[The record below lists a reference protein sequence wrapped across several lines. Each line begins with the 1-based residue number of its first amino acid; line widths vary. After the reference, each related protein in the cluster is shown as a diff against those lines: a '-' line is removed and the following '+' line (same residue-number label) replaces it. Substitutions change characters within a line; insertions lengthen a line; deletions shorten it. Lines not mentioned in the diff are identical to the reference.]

1 MAVYCP
7 YGHTAL
13 RSPNLIQ
20 LLEPHQHIPRL
31 AAVGGAEDPR
41 QLELV
46 DDPRRASV
54 ADAHAPLQQGGRS
67 QLVLDADLGG
77 LPEQRVALAGPP
89 RAFPTGL
96 AGFRRLQPL
105 DLGPDPGLRLL
116 ERFPR
121 GLGAVRPQ

>member
-1 MAVYCP
+1 MAVWPYGRIAVWPYGRMAVYCP

-31 AAVGGAEDPR
+31 AAVGRSQNAR

-46 DDPRRASV
+46 DDPRRAPV

-67 QLVLDADLGG
+67 QLVLDADRRGRPDPAVARDG
-77 LPEQRVALAGPP
+77 LP
-89 RAFPTGL
+89 RAS
-96 AGFRRLQPL
+96 
-105 DLGPDPGLRLL
+105 
-116 ERFPR
+116 
-121 GLGAVRPQ
+121 